1 MLQVSC
7 KTLFLFL
14 LLSLSFCCYDYYII
28 GSSHHSFSPTVYSV
42 SVKNYLTWKEE
53 SSKPFLDLPLIIELI
68 FLFTFLSMF
77 LSSPLIICVWHGTM
91 VSLLQFKNTFTIETE
106 TGLEKCFWILWKK
119 QFYNLKSLFNYGIH
133 KEIMTFEVFW
143 LFCGKSRI
151 HG

>member
-1 MLQVSC
+1 MIRVSC

-14 LLSLSFCCYDYYII
+14 LLSLSFCWYDYYII

-42 SVKNYLTWKEE
+42 SVKKYWTWKEE

-91 VSLLQFKNTFTIETE
+91 LSLEFS
-106 TGLEKCFWILWKK
+106 
-119 QFYNLKSLFNYGIH
+119 KSIRLRSKHIQVGH
-133 KEIMTFEVFW
+133 
-143 LFCGKSRI
+143 KSRRKYDI
-151 HG
+151 NSDHSQTFVFDNNPFPI